1 MSWCVLYNITQF
13 HTNHT
18 NHTTSLNPHHTTP
31 HHTTPHYTTPHH
43 TTPHHT
49 TPQALLRPGRLGQC
63 IHIPLPDPP
72 TRLLL
77 LSQLL
82 SSLPTGSDVNLTDLV
97 ARTTL
102 FSGAEV
108 WEGEGGRR
116 EGGER
121 GRGKG
126 GRREGGKEEKFQ
138 VE

>member
-1 MSWCVLYNITQF
+1 MHYITLHNSTPTTLTTPLHST
-13 HTNHT
+13 HT
-18 NHTTSLNPHHTTP
+18 SHTTP
-31 HHTTPHYTTPHH
+31 HHTTPHH

-108 WEGEGGRR
+108 WEGEGGEKGRRRKGEGEGGRR
-116 EGGER
+116 E
-121 GRGKG
+121 G